1 MSVEYFST
9 GRERTEMNKKR
20 AQRNMLLLGGS
31 THPELARQIANKLQ
45 MDLCP
50 SKVFKYKNGE
60 TNVEI
65 EWSVRG
71 ADVYIIQTGAGN
83 INDSLM
89 EMMIMAYACRS
100 ASAHNVIGVLP
111 YMPYS
116 KQCKMRKRGSIV
128 AKLMAQSLSKA
139 GFDHIIT
146 LDLHQKEVQG
156 YFDCPVENLR
166 ASPFLIRELQSR
178 FEKINGQTVCVV
190 ARTPGFAKRA
200 QSFAERMGVA
210 LAVIHG
216 EGLHQDEHH
225 EDGRSSPPPQE
236 VDSSD
241 SAEPWENQ
249 RSRTSSNDPPYSS
262 HARRGSGDGP
272 SMRSRTAS
280 EAAKSNTRR
289 VRTQSN
295 NFSYDGLPM
304 LGPKQKPALSIVGG
318 VVGKTCII
326 VEDIIDEAK
335 PFCECAKMLKKE
347 GAKRVIVLCTH
358 AVMSGD
364 APRDIED
371 SQIDEVIVS
380 NSIPHNEKKQFSKK
394 ICTVDIAFLMS
405 EAIRRIH
412 HGESMSYMFKD
423 VTTDD

>member
-1 MSVEYFST
+1 MSHCLES
-9 GRERTEMNKKR
+9 EKEMNKQRSK
-20 AQRNMLLLGGS
+20 RNMLLLGGS
-31 THPELARQIANKLQ
+31 SHPNLANQIATRLQ

-50 SKVFKYKNGE
+50 SKTFKYKNGE

-65 EWSVRG
+65 QWSVRG
-71 ADVYIIQTGAGN
+71 ADVYIIQTGSAN

-100 ASAHNVIGVLP
+100 ASAHTVIGVLP

-166 ASPFLIRELQSR
+166 ASPFLIRELHQCVD
-178 FEKINGQTVCVV
+178 GDMVVV
-190 ARTPGFAKRA
+190 ARNPGVAKRA
-200 QSFAERMGVA
+200 QSFAERLRVR

-216 EGLHQDEHH
+216 EGLHRDEHQD
-225 EDGRSSPPPQE
+225 DGRNSPPPDE
-236 VDSSD
+236 ECVYDDDSKT
-241 SAEPWENQ
+241 
-249 RSRTSSNDPPYSS
+249 RSRTTSTELVGSPS
-262 HARRGSGDGP
+262 HVRRCSGDAGNI
-272 SMRSRTAS
+272 RAR
-280 EAAKSNTRR
+280 AKSGTHQRTRT
-289 VRTQSN
+289 VSSTLLD
-295 NFSYDGLPM
+295 YVDMPM
-304 LGPKQKPALSIVGG
+304 LGAKQKPFLNIVGD
-318 VVGKTCII
+318 VVGKTCVI

-335 PFCECAKMLKKE
+335 PFCECAAILKE
-347 GAKRVIVLCTH
+347 QGAKNVVVMCTH

-364 APRDIED
+364 APNDIEL
-371 SQIDEVIVS
+371 SQIDKVIVS
-380 NSIPHNEKKQFSKK
+380 NTIPHEQKKKLSKK
-394 ICTVDIAFLMS
+394 ILTVDISFLLS

-423 VTTDD
+423 VGTED